1 MALTRIVKKEKA
13 TTGKAAP
20 KVKKP
25 GVAGKVAKPAKVVKP
40 AVEVEEL
47 MEDQIEETEV
57 EEMEDVVVTD
67 EVEEDD
73 EVTEEEEEEVKPAK
87 KVTGKKAPAKAPAKG
102 KAKAPAKAKKEEKEE
117 AKGRGLKGKLSARV
131 LEAKDKNPNTKQV
144 KRDEFITVLKDK
156 IEEIFETEI
165 LTKDSERIL
174 KAFEETL
181 DELVLSQGKA
191 FNLNGKLI
199 KRTVING
206 RTYKAPLEG
215 IDFENFKFP
224 HVKLTWTHELN
235 PRVVR
240 GETTED
246 GIFVTEDGEEINM
259 EEVNENFRNEN
270 K

>member
-1 MALTRIVKKEKA
+1 MALKRIVKKEG
-13 TTGKAAP
+13 TTKAAP

-25 GVAGKVAKPAKVVKP
+25 GAAGKVAKPAKVVKP
-40 AVEVEEL
+40 AVEAEEL

-57 EEMEDVVVTD
+57 EEMEDEVVTD
-67 EVEEDD
+67 EVEGEE
-73 EVTEEEEEEVKPAK
+73 EVVEEEEEEEVKPAK
-87 KVTGKKAPAKAPAKG
+87 KATGKKAPAKAPAKG
-102 KAKAPAKAKKEEKEE
+102 KAKTPAKAKKEEKEE
-117 AKGRGLKGKLSARV
+117 PKGRGLKGKLSARV

-144 KRDEFITVLKDK
+144 KRDEFIGVLKGK

-181 DELVLSQGKA
+181 DELVLSEGKA

-240 GETTED
+240 GETSED
-246 GIFVTEDGEEINM
+246 GVTFITEDGEEINM
-259 EEVNENFRNEN
+259 EEVNENFRKEN